1 MILDYI
7 PGQSLNIVSFV
18 EGPRERR
25 DHFYSQLIDILVE
38 LRQQEFDRA
47 GSLMPDPRGTSTP
60 VLGPLQSMQLNE
72 LQVERGS
79 EAVRPATYNS
89 VADFAWHQF
98 DVLNQKYQLP
108 LSEMPLRTAQLE
120 VFGLHD
126 MKQRIS
132 NYIESET
139 GQEPFVLAHPDLRW
153 SNIIV
158 DESLNIQA
166 ILDWE

>member
-7 PGQSLNIVSFV
+7 PGQSIDIASFV
-18 EGPRERR
+18 KGPRERR

-47 GSLMPDPRGTSTP
+47 GSLMLDPRGTSTA

-79 EAVRPATYNS
+79 EAVRPATYDS

-98 DVLNQKYQLP
+98 DILNQKLQLP
-108 LSEMPLRTAQLE
+108 MSEMDLRTAQLE

-126 MKQRIS
+126 MKKRLS
-132 NYIESET
+132 DYVESEN
-139 GQEPFVLAHPDLRW
+139 G
-153 SNIIV
+153 
-158 DESLNIQA
+158 
-166 ILDWE
+166 